1 MKMKIP
7 HLILAGLFG
16 TAIASHAATVEW
28 SLAAN
33 GDWDTT
39 TSNWNANTAT
49 YTDGDAVQFNDSA
62 TGETL
67 VQIAIPGGTV
77 SPASVNFTDGG
88 AGTTQY
94 RFTSG
99 SINGATSV
107 TLDAGFD
114 GTARFNVANA
124 YTGGTTLNS
133 GRLMAGDANALGTGT
148 LTLNGGT
155 FTHVN
160 GANRT
165 IANDIVI
172 SGTTTVLP
180 SNTDLA
186 LSGAISGGGTLITG
200 SQPGA
205 EYLSFQNDLSGFTGK
220 IIHTNSNQN
229 YILFNGAGSVNTTA
243 AIETH
248 GQTSGGRYF
257 RLQKN
262 ATFGELSGTGGN
274 IGSHRNLTINQST
287 DTTYSGYMFV
297 SQSGTFSFTKDG
309 IGSLALNGALQ
320 HTYNGATTVS
330 GGTLQL
336 GDGGSDG
343 AISTGSAIS
352 IGAGATFAINQSDT
366 VTQGTDFSGAAITG
380 DGGFTQSGTGTTV
393 LNAANAYTGTT
404 TISAGTLSLAT
415 GSSHSG
421 AGAYT
426 VNGGTLKIADGVNIS
441 THAMTIDL
449 GGVISPGNSPGTA
462 ITGDQTWNDGGAY
475 LWEINNMAGGKGVDS
490 GWDWL
495 DIQGTLDINATFDI
509 LITSL
514 DLSNNSG
521 LADGF
526 DTTGL
531 SYLDAY
537 ASFIIATATGGV
549 TGFDASAFNLID
561 SSFLNPKVGWSIEN
575 IGNDIVLNAFFVP
588 EPSSTAL
595 LGLGLSSL
603 LLRRRRS

>member
-1 MKMKIP
+1 MA
-7 HLILAGLFG
+7 LACGLVF
-16 TAIASHAATVEW
+16 TFSAHAATVEW

-33 GDWDTT
+33 GNWDTA
-39 TSNWNANTAT
+39 TSNWNGNTAT
-49 YTDGDAVQFNDSA
+49 YTEGDVVEFNDSA
-62 TGETL
+62 GLPNLTAT
-67 VQIAIPGGTV
+67 VQGGGV

-88 AGTTQY
+88 AGTGYY
-94 RFTSG
+94 RLFGG

-107 TLDAGFD
+107 TLDAGFG
-114 GTARFNVANA
+114 GTARLDSANA
-124 YTGGTTLNS
+124 YTGGTTVNS
-133 GRLMAGDANALGTGT
+133 GILKIRNNSALGTGT

-155 FTHVN
+155 FQSENGVN
-160 GANRT
+160 LT
-165 IANDIVI
+165 VANDIVI
-172 SGTTTVLP
+172 SGTTTMLP
-180 SNTDLA
+180 STTDLA
-186 LSGAISGGGTLITG
+186 LSGDISGSGTIITG
-200 SQPGA
+200 DVNGR

-220 IIHTNSNQN
+220 IIHNNSGQN
-229 YILFNGAGSVNTTA
+229 YILFNGSGSVNTTA
-243 AIETH
+243 AIETT
-248 GQTSGGRYF
+248 GLTSTTTYF

-262 ATFGELSGTGGN
+262 ATFGELSGTGGA

-393 LNAANAYTGTT
+393 LNAANTYTGAT

-475 LWEINNMAGGKGVDS
+475 LWEINDMAGGKGVDS

-514 DLSNNSG
+514 TNPGNISG

-531 SYLDAY
+531 SYLDPY
-537 ASFIIATATGGV
+537 ASFTIATATGGV
-549 TGFDASAFNLID
+549 TGFDASAFQ
-561 SSFLNPKVGWSIEN
+561 SQRQ
-575 IGNDIVLNAFFVP
+575 
-588 EPSSTAL
+588 L
-595 LGLGLSSL
+595 LPQPQGGLEYRKYWQRHRAQR
-603 LLRRRRS
+603 LLRARA